1 MLGGAAATSHV
12 DLNKNGCGVNFTS
25 DAAGVW
31 NDQHDHGTHV
41 LGTIIGSGTAEAR
54 NRGVATGIGNS
65 GNRRIRAAKTM
76 DSTNSFLSSWVRDGF
91 DYMDDT
97 SSCDS
102 PKPHVINFS
111 GGTNAVGGNG
121 TGSLSRKLDA
131 KTWDHRQLYVI
142 SAGNSGSGSSTVA
155 SPGDAKNA
163 LTVGNVLKEG
173 FQTIGDIR
181 ANSSRGPT
189 GDGRMKPNLV
199 ATGTRI
205 FSANAG
211 TSNGYR
217 TMTGTSMAAPHV
229 AGIAATL
236 RQHYTIF
243 ESRPHLLRAALM
255 ASSILHDDDVTP
267 RNNSNGG
274 RNTFGLGRVSSYIA
288 HWARSGANGWSGHWA
303 ARTITNSNWGF
314 RDISVPSGTDR
325 LVVVMTWDED
335 NASAGASEAVS
346 YDLDLWIDR
355 NADCTPDDKGQ
366 CGEWASQSYDD
377 NVEYLIIDNPPA
389 GTYRLKIINWDA
401 PGSGLPAALA
411 ATVIRG
417 DPTPSMSVTAN
428 ASTATPT
435 VGTDFEIT
443 TRVGADAY
451 VASGVHAEI
460 SSMPSS
466 VVLDEVAI
474 TREDGITMTFG
485 EDELSLGNIVQGDT
499 RTARWTFRATT
510 PGSKTFRFRIW
521 SENGGTVDRSVTV
534 TAS

>member
-1 MLGGAAATSHV
+1 
-12 DLNKNGCGVNFTS
+12 
-25 DAAGVW
+25 
-31 NDQHDHGTHV
+31 
-41 LGTIIGSGTAEAR
+41 
-54 NRGVATGIGNS
+54 
-65 GNRRIRAAKTM
+65 
-76 DSTNSFLSSWVRDGF
+76 
-91 DYMDDT
+91 
-97 SSCDS
+97 
-102 PKPHVINFS
+102 
-111 GGTNAVGGNG
+111 VGGNG

-377 NVEYLIIDNPPA
+377 NVEYLIIDNPPEQRNSRAA
-389 GTYRLKIINWDA
+389 GVFA
-401 PGSGLPAALA
+401 C
-411 ATVIRG
+411 VIR
-417 DPTPSMSVTAN
+417 
-428 ASTATPT
+428 
-435 VGTDFEIT
+435 
-443 TRVGADAY
+443 R
-451 VASGVHAEI
+451 
-460 SSMPSS
+460 
-466 VVLDEVAI
+466 
-474 TREDGITMTFG
+474 
-485 EDELSLGNIVQGDT
+485 LGYYCCY
-499 RTARWTFRATT
+499 RR
-510 PGSKTFRFRIW
+510 
-521 SENGGTVDRSVTV
+521 
-534 TAS
+534 